1 MSNRKDVFFGK
12 LAVKA
17 GYITEKQL
25 SEVFKVQ
32 KALALKAK
40 PDSAKV
46 NIGAIMAAKGLL
58 TRAQVLKIRSH
69 QKKIDA
75 NRISMMCLS
84 CGAKYKIKNY
94 RPGRKIACQKCGEKL
109 RLSSMS
115 ETQPESE
122 TQSETQSETRNKT
135 AESAEPSSDT
145 SSATPAVEKS
155 EIKSTDT
162 IDKVRNILAGMDNKA
177 VDAKPPEQEAVAS
190 VKEMPEQPSAASGEV
205 ASEPEKGAETESDTT
220 DDTHDEE
227 TSAAVEN
234 RSGEVASEP
243 EKAAETESDTTNDT
257 HDEET
262 SGVAEYTED
271 LAKLD
276 SAIEDTQDLLAAMD
290 DEDSS
295 LNVTIKIDRSDA
307 AALRKKNKI
316 NIRPL
321 NVILDDK
328 KNTSLDDFSIMHSIG
343 KGGMAE
349 VFAARQASVDRLIAL
364 KMIKTDKKIDDES
377 RYKFISEAVVTG
389 DLDHPNIVPVH
400 DLGLSQEGVLFYS
413 MKHVKGVEWERVLP
427 DKSLADNLDIL
438 LSVCDAM
445 AFAHDKGIVHR
456 DLKPLNIMLGDYGE
470 VLVMDWGLAISF
482 DEKGKADRLSGK
494 MGMAGTPAFMAPEM
508 AKCDSRRIDT
518 RSDIYLLGGILYK
531 IVTGLRP
538 HESDSVVACVH
549 EAMQNKI
556 QPTDKK
562 GELTDIAL
570 KAMATVPEERY
581 HTVKDFQVAI
591 REYQAH
597 AESIALSNSA
607 LEDIQNAETHSDYDR
622 FANGLY
628 RCREALE
635 MWPENETAGTGL
647 ARGTL
652 SYAQCAFEKD
662 DFDLAASLLT
672 PENDAHRDLAERVE
686 KARRRREYRKKR
698 LKLLSFGIS
707 GLAILIIVILGIA
720 FFWIKG
726 EKERAVIAEKEARI
740 AQKQESVQRQKAEQE
755 NYFNIVTIAIQKIS
769 DSLIG
774 QAKELLMTPSA
785 KLREWEWG
793 RLMYLCNLER
803 ATLKGHT
810 DTITAAVFSPDGNLA
825 ATGSGDNT
833 VKIWDKASGE
843 LRTTLTGHSAA
854 IKAVA
859 FSDDSKRLTT
869 SDTDGVTKNWNIET
883 GAETDLNI
891 KLPDAMRSVA
901 FSADGTLKLMTRLDR
916 ENSAIISEIATG
928 KELMNLKGHTG
939 KVLAVTFAP
948 DGKRVATGSAD
959 KTAKIWDV
967 KTGRIIMTLTG
978 HTQTVGTV
986 SFSPDGEE
994 IITGS
999 NDKTARVWGT
1009 QSGTDV
1015 KLQDVDSVYVSSIAF
1030 SPDSRRIVSGSRSVS
1045 TPTAIIW
1052 DATDG
1057 KVLLKLNGHTHYIY
1071 SVAFSPDGKT
1081 VLTGSRDKTAILWNA
1096 ADGLK
1101 LHTLKGHTGAVYAV
1115 AYSPD
1120 GSRLYTGSWDKSV
1133 RVWDTQT
1140 GKHLKTLQGH
1150 TGGVLAIGIS
1160 PDGHHIVTSAGI
1172 NGRKTAKEAAS
1183 KKQTVI
1189 IWDAQSGQKLQTLP
1203 GHDDS
1208 VYDVSYS
1215 SDGKKIV
1222 TASWDGSVKI
1232 WNAVNGKVLKTL
1244 RGHSRS
1250 IQTAAFSPDSRR
1262 LATGSRDR
1270 TTKIWDIDTGRELL
1284 TLQDHSAQVTYV
1296 VFSPDGRKL
1305 ASASRDDT
1313 VVIWNTYNQK

>member
-1 MSNRKDVFFGK
+1 MSKRKDIFFGK

-25 SEVFKVQ
+25 NEVFHVQ
-32 KALALKAK
+32 KALAQKGQMA
-40 PDSAKV
+40 
-46 NIGAIMAAKGLL
+46 NIGAIAAAKGLL
-58 TRAQVLKIRSH
+58 TRAQVLKIRLH
-69 QKKIDA
+69 QKKIDES
-75 NRISMMCLS
+75 RIYMMCLS

-94 RPGRKIACQKCGEKL
+94 RPERKIACQKCGEKL
-109 RLSSMS
+109 RLHSP
-115 ETQPESE
+115 ETQ
-122 TQSETQSETRNKT
+122 NKT
-135 AESAEPSSDT
+135 ADTPSSVPTVD
-145 SSATPAVEKS
+145 KS
-155 EIKSTDT
+155 ETNPTDT
-162 IDKVRNILAGMDNKA
+162 IDKVRNILAGMEYN
-177 VDAKPPEQEAVAS
+177 AVAS
-190 VKEMPEQPSAASGEV
+190 GEETPEQLPVVERDVEKASDR
-205 ASEPEKGAETESDTT
+205 SD
-220 DDTHDEE
+220 DIHEEE
-227 TSAAVEN
+227 TSNAE
-234 RSGEVASEP
+234 GEGTA
-243 EKAAETESDTTNDT
+243 
-257 HDEET
+257 
-262 SGVAEYTED
+262 D
-271 LAKLD
+271 LAKQAG
-276 SAIEDTQDLLAAMD
+276 SVEDTQDLLAAMD

-295 LNVTIKIDRSDA
+295 LNVTIKIDRSDVA
-307 AALRKKNKI
+307 KQKKAEM

-321 NVILDDK
+321 NVILDDTK
-328 KNTSLDDFSIMHSIG
+328 DASLDDFSIMHSIG

-364 KMIKTDKKIDDES
+364 KMIKTDKTVDDES

-400 DLGLSQEGVLFYS
+400 DLGLSQDNVLFYS
-413 MKHVKGVEWERVLP
+413 MKHVKGVEWESVLP
-427 DKSLADNLDIL
+427 KKSLADNLDIL

-482 DEKGKADRLSGK
+482 DEKGKAERLSSK

-531 IVTGLRP
+531 VVTGLRP
-538 HESDSVVACVH
+538 HESDSVVKCVH
-549 EAMQNKI
+549 EAMQNNI
-556 QPTDKK
+556 QPTEKK
-562 GELTDIAL
+562 GELIDIAL
-570 KAMATVPEERY
+570 KAMATVLEDRY
-581 HTVKDFQVAI
+581 QTVKEFQDAI

-597 AESIALSNSA
+597 AESIALADSA
-607 LEDIQNAETHSDYDR
+607 LKDIKNAETHSDYDR

-635 MWPENETAGTGL
+635 MWPENETAQKGL

-672 PENDAHRDLAERVE
+672 LENDEHRDLAERVE
-686 KARRRREYRKKR
+686 KARRKREDRKKR
-698 LKLLSFGIS
+698 LKLLSFGVS
-707 GLAILIIVILGIA
+707 GLAILIIIILGVA

-726 EKERAVIAEKEARI
+726 EKERAVVAEQEART
-740 AQKQESVQRQKAEQE
+740 AQKQESVQRQKAEQQRQKAEQE
-755 NYFNIVTIAIQKIS
+755 NYFNIVTIAIQKIG
-769 DSLIG
+769 DSLIS
-774 QAKELLMTPSA
+774 QAKELLLTPSS
-785 KLREWEWG
+785 KLRAWEWG
-793 RLMYLCNLER
+793 RLMHLCNLER

-810 DTITAAVFSPDGNLA
+810 DTITTAVFSPDGILV
-825 ATGSGDNT
+825 ATGSGDDT
-833 VKIWDKASGE
+833 VKIWVRANGE
-843 LRTTLTGHSAA
+843 LRTTLTGHSSA
-854 IKAVA
+854 IKAIM
-859 FSDDSKRLTT
+859 FSDDSKHLT
-869 SDTDGVTKNWNIET
+869 SIDTNGVTKNWDIKTGLET
-883 GAETDLNI
+883 NLNI
-891 KLPDAMRSVA
+891 KLPDTMRSVA
-901 FSADGTLKLMTRLDR
+901 FSPDGTLKLMTRLDR
-916 ENSAIISEIATG
+916 ENSATISEISTG

-939 KVLAVTFAP
+939 KVIAVTFAP
-948 DGKRVATGSAD
+948 DGKSVATGSAD

-967 KTGRIIMTLTG
+967 ETGRAIMTLTG
-978 HTQTVGTV
+978 HTHTVSTV

-1009 QSGTDV
+1009 KSGTDV

-1030 SPDSRRIVSGSRSVS
+1030 SPNGRQIISGSRSVS
-1045 TPTAIIW
+1045 TPVAIIW
-1052 DATDG
+1052 DAING
-1057 KVLLKLNGHTHYIY
+1057 KIQRKLNEHTHYIY

-1096 ADGLK
+1096 ADGLR

-1133 RVWDTQT
+1133 RVWDAQT
-1140 GKHLKTLQGH
+1140 GKHLKTMKGH
-1150 TGGVLAIGIS
+1150 TGGVLAIGLS
-1160 PDGHHIVTSAGI
+1160 PDGRHIVTGAGI
-1172 NGRKTAKEAAS
+1172 DGRKTDKEAAS

-1189 IWDAQSGQKLQTLP
+1189 VWDAQSGKQLKSLP

-1215 SDGKKIV
+1215 PDGTKIV
-1222 TASWDGSVKI
+1222 SASWDGSAKI

-1244 RGHSRS
+1244 RGHSQS
-1250 IQTAAFSPDSRR
+1250 IQTAVFSPDSRR
-1262 LATGSRDR
+1262 LATGSRDH
-1270 TTKIWDIDTGRELL
+1270 TAKIWDIKTGRELL
-1284 TLQDHSAQVTYV
+1284 TLKDHSAQVTDV

-1305 ASASRDDT
+1305 ASASRDNT
-1313 VVIWNTYNQK
+1313 VVIWNTYTQKTAKDK